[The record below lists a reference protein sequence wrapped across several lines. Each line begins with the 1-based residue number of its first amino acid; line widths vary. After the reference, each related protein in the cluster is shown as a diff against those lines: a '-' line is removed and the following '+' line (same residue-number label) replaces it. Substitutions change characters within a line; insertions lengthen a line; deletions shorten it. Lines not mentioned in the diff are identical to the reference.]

1 VVQHPA
7 GKVGGEDSVLPGTAG
22 AVGVGRSF
30 ESRYLILKK
39 TPDLPLFDERFT
51 GYGYNKIA
59 FVEMLKYSIKQF
71 YILAHA
77 FAVDLP
83 HPPLVWECIVM

>member
-1 VVQHPA
+1 M
-7 GKVGGEDSVLPGTAG
+7 
-22 AVGVGRSF
+22 
-30 ESRYLILKK
+30 ILKK
-39 TPDLPLFDERFT
+39 VPDNPLFDERFT

-71 YILAHA
+71 YILVHA

-83 HPPLVWECIVM
+83 HPLFVYECIVM

>member
-1 VVQHPA
+1 MVQHPA

-30 ESRYLILKK
+30 ESRY
-39 TPDLPLFDERFT
+39 LPLFDERFT